1 MFATPATLSLLFF
14 VYIRPQE
21 LIPGLEH
28 VPLLYLLVALALVA
42 LALDVR
48 LGYVRIQN
56 NPLLPWALAHMAWCL
71 LSMAVFARYALIT
84 QGVALAVA
92 FILFTVLSQ
101 GAQTFRALT
110 TVGVGMLVLSLF
122 VAVVGFHQG
131 VLADLGCVR
140 QDEVHED
147 LMIPIG
153 AACKTTEQCRQ
164 EHERED
170 LFCEKVGLLGTT
182 SVGGRVRFRGLMQD
196 PNELALVSSLAVP
209 FAFALFELRKTPL
222 RLALAGLTYLL
233 VGAVAFMS
241 RSRSGQMAFAA
252 VTAVYLLRKLRWL
265 GLGLMV
271 LVSIPLL
278 LLGGRSGGE
287 AEESAELR
295 LGYWA
300 AAIQM
305 ARESPL
311 LGVGMAQF
319 LDHQPQTAHSSM
331 MLILGETGVPGLF
344 FWTAL
349 MYAAFKTTL
358 AIMRREKQP
367 EAWPAQVWSAALL
380 ACLTGFSVSALF
392 LSLTYHYLLWILLGL
407 VGALYAA
414 TRRHDVRLQ
423 IKFGVLDLAVV
434 AAIDVVYVLATH
446 IYTRSQGF

>member
-1 MFATPATLSLLFF
+1 MFATPAILSLLFF

-21 LIPGLEH
+21 LIPGLER

-56 NPLLPWALAHMAWCL
+56 NPLLPWALAHIAWCL
-71 LSMAVFARYALIT
+71 LSMAVFARYALIP
-84 QGVALAVA
+84 QGVALSVA
-92 FILFTVLSQ
+92 FILFTMLSQ
-101 GAQTFRALT
+101 GAQSFRALT
-110 TVGVGMLVLSLF
+110 TAGVGMLALSLF
-122 VAVVGFHQG
+122 VAMVGFHQG
-131 VLADLGCVR
+131 FSDLGCVR

-153 AACKTTEQCRQ
+153 VACKTTEQCRQ

-170 LFCEKVGLLGTT
+170 LFCERVGLLQTT
-182 SVGGRVRFRGLMQD
+182 TVGGRVRFRGLLQD
-196 PNELALVSSLAVP
+196 PNELALVSTLAVP
-209 FAFALFELRKTPL
+209 FAFALFELRRTPF
-222 RLALAGLTYLL
+222 RLSLAAVTLLL
-233 VGAVAFMS
+233 VGAVNFMT
-241 RSRSGQMAFAA
+241 RSRSGMMAFAA
-252 VTAVYLLRKLRWL
+252 MMGVYLLRRLRWL
-265 GLGLMV
+265 GLGLAV
-271 LVSIPLL
+271 LAAIPLL

-319 LDHQPQTAHSSM
+319 TDHQPQTAHSSM
-331 MLILGETGVPGLF
+331 MLILGETGIPGLL

-358 AIMRREKQP
+358 TILRREPSP
-367 EAWPAQVWSAALL
+367 EALPARAWSSALL
-380 ACLTGFSVSALF
+380 AALTGFSVSALF
-392 LSLTYHYLLWILLGL
+392 LSLTYHYILWILLGL
-407 VGALYAA
+407 VGALFAA
-414 TRRHDVRLQ
+414 TKRHDLRLKV
-423 IKFGVLDLAVV
+423 KFGLWDLVAV
-434 AAIDVVYVLATH
+434 AAIDVVFVVVTH

>member
-1 MFATPATLSLLFF
+1 MFATPAILSLLFF
-14 VYIRPQE
+14 VYVRPQE
-21 LIPGLEH
+21 LVPGLER
-28 VPLLYLLVALALVA
+28 VPLLYLLVGVALVA

-48 LGYVRIQN
+48 LGYVRLKN
-56 NPLLPWALAHMAWCL
+56 NPLLPWTLAHMAWCL
-71 LSMAVFARYALIT
+71 LSMAVFARWALIT
-84 QGVALAVA
+84 QGIALSVA

-101 GAQTFRALT
+101 GAQTFRALA
-110 TVGVGMLVLSLF
+110 TVGVGMLSLSLF
-122 VAVVGFHQG
+122 VALVGFHQG
-131 VLADLGCVR
+131 FAELGCVR

-164 EHERED
+164 EQERED
-170 LFCEKVGLLGTT
+170 LFCERVGVLGTT
-182 SVGGRVRFRGLMQD
+182 TVGGRVRFRGLMQD
-196 PNELALVSSLAVP
+196 PNELALVSTLAVP
-209 FAFALFELRKTPL
+209 FAFALFELRRTPF
-222 RLALAGLTYLL
+222 RLGLSGLTFLL
-233 VGAVAFMS
+233 VGAVAFMT

-252 VTAVYLLRKLRWL
+252 MTGVYLLRKLRWL

-271 LVSIPLL
+271 LAAVPLA
-278 LLGGRSGGE
+278 LLGGRSTSE
-287 AEESAELR
+287 AEESADLR

-331 MLILGETGVPGLF
+331 MLILAETGVPGLL

-349 MYAAFKTTL
+349 MYAAFKTTVT
-358 AIMRREKQP
+358 IMRREQTP
-367 EAWPAQVWSAALL
+367 EAHPARVWSSALL
-380 ACLTGFSVSALF
+380 ACLTGFSVSAMF

-407 VGALYAA
+407 VGALYLA
-414 TRRHDVRLQ
+414 TRRHDERLR
-423 IKFGVLDLAVV
+423 IRFGLLDLAAVV
-434 AAIDVVYVLATH
+434 AIDVVFVLATH